1 MSLNSTPRANR
12 LHIGFFGRRN
22 SGKSSLLNVF
32 VGQEVAIVSPVLG
45 TTTDPVYKAME
56 IHGLGPCVLI
66 DTAGFDDEGD
76 LGEIR
81 VDKTAQAVEKTDLAI
96 LLFHSE
102 DISLELQWYQRL
114 RQQDTPVLCVVS
126 KADLLADPSSLEKK
140 VIEATGQTPLLVSI
154 NDASSISQLREELLR
169 LLPEDFDRRSIVA
182 HLVAEGDTVL
192 LVMPQDIQAPAGR
205 LILPQVQT
213 IRELLDNKCIV
224 VSTTT
229 DKLAAALAALS
240 APPQLIITDSQVFKT
255 VYEQKPAASRL
266 TSFSVLFAGYK
277 GDLPYYLEGAAAIDS
292 LTEHSRVL
300 IAECCTH
307 APLSEDIGRVKLPRL
322 LRSRAGE
329 GLSIDI
335 VSGTDYPEDLSGYDL
350 IIQCGACMFN
360 RKYVMSRI
368 DRAKRQKIPM
378 TNYGV
383 AIAYI
388 SGILDKITI

>member
-126 KADLLADPSSLEKK
+126 RC
-140 VIEATGQTPLLVSI
+140 V
-154 NDASSISQLREELLR
+154 
-169 LLPEDFDRRSIVA
+169 
-182 HLVAEGDTVL
+182 
-192 LVMPQDIQAPAGR
+192 
-205 LILPQVQT
+205 
-213 IRELLDNKCIV
+213 
-224 VSTTT
+224 
-229 DKLAAALAALS
+229 
-240 APPQLIITDSQVFKT
+240 
-255 VYEQKPAASRL
+255 
-266 TSFSVLFAGYK
+266 
-277 GDLPYYLEGAAAIDS
+277 
-292 LTEHSRVL
+292 
-300 IAECCTH
+300 
-307 APLSEDIGRVKLPRL
+307 
-322 LRSRAGE
+322 
-329 GLSIDI
+329 
-335 VSGTDYPEDLSGYDL
+335 
-350 IIQCGACMFN
+350 
-360 RKYVMSRI
+360 
-368 DRAKRQKIPM
+368 
-378 TNYGV
+378 
-383 AIAYI
+383 
-388 SGILDKITI
+388 